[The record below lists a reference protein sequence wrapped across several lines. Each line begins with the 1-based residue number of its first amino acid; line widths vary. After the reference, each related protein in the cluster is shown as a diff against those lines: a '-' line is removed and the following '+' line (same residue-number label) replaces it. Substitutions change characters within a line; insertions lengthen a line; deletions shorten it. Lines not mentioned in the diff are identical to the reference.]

1 MKTEKYLTTKE
12 QIKVQFMRHEID
24 MLSKAISR
32 YVNKRYEL
40 TKKVDRILIQV
51 EK

>member
-1 MKTEKYLTTKE
+1 MKTEKYLNTKE
-12 QIKVQFMRHEID
+12 HMKVKLLRHEID

-32 YVNKRYEL
+32 TVSKRDRL
-40 TKKVDRILIQV
+40 KNKVDRILIQV

>member
-1 MKTEKYLTTKE
+1 MKTDKYLTTKE
-12 QIKVQFMRHEID
+12 QMKVQLLRHEVE

-32 YVNKRYEL
+32 TATRRDKLKR
-40 TKKVDRILIQV
+40 KADDIVKQI

>member
-12 QIKVQFMRHEID
+12 QMKVQLLRHEID

-32 YVNKRYEL
+32 TVSKRDKL
-40 TKKVDRILIQV
+40 KRKVENIVSRVD
-51 EK
+51 K

>member
-12 QIKVQFMRHEID
+12 QMKVQLLRHEID

-32 YVNKRYEL
+32 TVSKRDRL
-40 TKKVDRILIQV
+40 KKKVDNILSRV

>member
-1 MKTEKYLTTKE
+1 MKTEKYLTPKE
-12 QIKVQFMRHEID
+12 QMEVKLLRHEID

-32 YVNKRYEL
+32 IVSRRDGL
-40 TKKVDRILIQV
+40 TKKVEGIVNQI

>member
-12 QIKVQFMRHEID
+12 QMKVQLLRHEVE
-24 MLSKAISR
+24 MLTKAISR
-32 YVNKRYEL
+32 TATRRDKLKR
-40 TKKVDRILIQV
+40 KADDILSRV

>member
-1 MKTEKYLTTKE
+1 MNTEKYLNTKE
-12 QIKVQFMRHEID
+12 HMKVKLLRHEID

>member
-1 MKTEKYLTTKE
+1 MKIEKYLTTKE
-12 QIKVQFMRHEID
+12 QMKVKLLRHEID

-32 YVNKRYEL
+32 TVSKRDKLKE
-40 TKKVDRILIQV
+40 KVDDILSRV

>member
-1 MKTEKYLTTKE
+1 MKIEKYLTTKE
-12 QIKVQFMRHEID
+12 QMKVKLLRHEID

-32 YVNKRYEL
+32 TVNKRDKL
-40 TKKVDRILIQV
+40 KKKVDNIVSRV

>member
-12 QIKVQFMRHEID
+12 QMKVQLLRHEID

-32 YVNKRYEL
+32 TVSKRDKL
-40 TKKVDRILIQV
+40 KKKVDDILSRV

>member
-12 QIKVQFMRHEID
+12 QLKVQFMRHEID

-32 YVNKRYEL
+32 TVSKRDRL
-40 TKKVDRILIQV
+40 KNKVDRILIQV

>member
-12 QIKVQFMRHEID
+12 QMKVQLLRHEID

-32 YVNKRYEL
+32 TVSKRDKL
-40 TKKVDRILIQV
+40 KKKVDDILSRV
-51 EK
+51 GK